1 MGFCHHVKLLGAS
14 CCSVRLVEKCASVNM
29 LYSIN
34 EQKGGLIWQM
44 EFSGYDR
51 HEQKTKRVNLNPKP
65 EVNMQTDIE
74 ILESRENPGLSII
87 WT

>member
-1 MGFCHHVKLLGAS
+1 
-14 CCSVRLVEKCASVNM
+14 M

-34 EQKGGLIWQM
+34 ERKGGLLWQM

-51 HEQKTKRVNLNPKP
+51 LEKKTKRVNQNPKS

-74 ILESRENPGLSII
+74 ILESRENPGAGGSVL
-87 WT
+87 WL

>member
-1 MGFCHHVKLLGAS
+1 
-14 CCSVRLVEKCASVNM
+14 
-29 LYSIN
+29 
-34 EQKGGLIWQM
+34 M

-51 HEQKTKRVNLNPKP
+51 HEQKIKRVNLNPKP